1 MIRQWISIMT
11 ILQLSHMGFPKDV
24 SNQIYLNMTQGGLKI
39 PLWVV
44 DIPSLML
51 SSSLMPCI

>member
-1 MIRQWISIMT
+1 MT

>member
-1 MIRQWISIMT
+1 MT
-11 ILQLSHMGFPKDV
+11 ILQLSHMCFPKDV

-44 DIPSLML
+44 DIPSPMLL
-51 SSSLMPCI
+51 SSVMSFI